1 MKPRLLALIAAAM
14 LSIGG
19 VAVFLAWPLVAQQ
32 QPSRII
38 SASEAHSRAIT
49 GEVVLVDVRTPE
61 EWRETGVPASAHA
74 ITMHQDPRA
83 FVQQL
88 LAVLDGDPSRPMA
101 IICRTGN
108 RTGGL
113 APQLIRAGFSNV
125 VDVGEGVAGS
135 RYGRGWFKS
144 GLPTRPGSLA
154 SIPPKPTAKATA
166 R

>member
-1 MKPRLLALIAAAM
+1 MKPRVLVISAIALSLAGLAA
-14 LSIGG
+14 
-19 VAVFLAWPLVAQQ
+19 VLAWPLLAQQ
-32 QPSRII
+32 QPSNII
-38 SASEAHSRAIT
+38 SASEAHAKAIT
-49 GEVVLVDVRTPE
+49 GEIVLIDVRTPQ

-88 LAVLDGDPSRPMA
+88 LSTLDGDASRPFA

-108 RTGGL
+108 RTSGL
-113 APQLIRAGFSNV
+113 TSQLVRAGFSNV

-154 SIPPKPTAKATA
+154 SIPPKPTAKASA
-166 R
+166 Q

>member
-1 MKPRLLALIAAAM
+1 MKARTLTLVVAAA
-14 LSIGG
+14 LSIATFA
-19 VAVFLAWPLVAQQ
+19 AVLAWPLVAQQ
-32 QPSRII
+32 QSSRII
-38 SASEAHSRAIT
+38 SAAEAHSRALT

-61 EWRETGVPASAHA
+61 EWRETGLPASAHA

-88 LAVLDGDPSRPMA
+88 LAALDGDPSRPLA

-113 APQLIRAGFSNV
+113 APQLTRAGFGNV
-125 VDVGEGVAGS
+125 VDVGEGVSGS
-135 RYGRGWFKS
+135 RFGRGWFKS

-154 SIPPKPTAKATA
+154 SIPPKPTAKASA